1 MRLARTEGDVAMKAW
16 QKSVIGILA
25 LLALMNGLGLTDSL
39 NRWLTDAHWRF
50 RAYFK
55 PTPFPD
61 DILIVAIDDKSLRK
75 LGRLR
80 YWSRKRYAQLLE
92 RLRLAKAVGIDIL
105 FAEPDEKDPQG
116 DAAFAA
122 AVRRHGRVVL
132 PFHQWQG
139 RILSESEREATKRL
153 KLKLPTVAK
162 GKTLHV
168 PFAFVETFQPP
179 LPSLL
184 DAASAVGYADVNAD
198 PDGVYRKPIILR
210 QTSEGKLMP
219 HFALA
224 VACVAKGKRLTEV
237 IQPVPLSLRF
247 GERVVPLEGG
257 ALWLHHIARRS
268 DLIVG
273 LGSPVPTVSFV
284 DALTMPPEK
293 FAGKIVLVGETATGT
308 TDIRPTPLDNG
319 LRGVELN
326 AEIIAN
332 LLYLPPVRP
341 MPLAL
346 QLLLIS
352 LAAVVPLWL
361 YSTTNVRMAT
371 MGAFV
376 TVFALAVLMEAAFWL
391 GRWLPNFGVPLLAW
405 LSSTL
410 LMGLQRLAQEEAQK
424 RQIRQTFSLY
434 VAPEVV
440 EEIVRNP
447 EIAHQEGVRQR
458 VAVLFSD
465 IRGFTSYS
473 EQNPP
478 ELVVRQMREYLTEM
492 TAAVQNH
499 RGVLDKFI
507 GDAVMAL
514 YGPFLPDGTNIS
526 ALAVASALEMLER
539 LEKLNERWLQQGMP
553 TFRIGIGIHVGEAMV
568 GNIGSI
574 QRVQY
579 TALGDTVNLAS
590 RLQSLTKDFKVP
602 LLVSEEVKEEAEK
615 VLGDTVAFVDL
626 GTVSVRGREKP
637 VRVYAVKK
645 REEANQALKV
655 TLHSTSAG
663 GD

>member
-1 MRLARTEGDVAMKAW
+1 
-16 QKSVIGILA
+16 
-25 LLALMNGLGLTDSL
+25 
-39 NRWLTDAHWRF
+39 
-50 RAYFK
+50 
-55 PTPFPD
+55 
-61 DILIVAIDDKSLRK
+61 
-75 LGRLR
+75 
-80 YWSRKRYAQLLE
+80 
-92 RLRLAKAVGIDIL
+92 
-105 FAEPDEKDPQG
+105 
-116 DAAFAA
+116 
-122 AVRRHGRVVL
+122 
-132 PFHQWQG
+132 
-139 RILSESEREATKRL
+139 
-153 KLKLPTVAK
+153 
-162 GKTLHV
+162 
-168 PFAFVETFQPP
+168 
-179 LPSLL
+179 
-184 DAASAVGYADVNAD
+184 
-198 PDGVYRKPIILR
+198 
-210 QTSEGKLMP
+210 
-219 HFALA
+219 
-224 VACVAKGKRLTEV
+224 
-237 IQPVPLSLRF
+237 
-247 GERVVPLEGG
+247 
-257 ALWLHHIARRS
+257 
-268 DLIVG
+268 
-273 LGSPVPTVSFV
+273 
-284 DALTMPPEK
+284 
-293 FAGKIVLVGETATGT
+293 
-308 TDIRPTPLDNG
+308 
-319 LRGVELN
+319 LN

-332 LLYLPPVRP
+332 LLHLPPVRP
-341 MPLAL
+341 LPFAL
-346 QLLLIS
+346 QFLLIS
-352 LAAVVPLWL
+352 LVAVVPLWL
-361 YSTTNVRMAT
+361 YSATNVRTAT
-371 MGAFV
+371 MGAFS
-376 TVFALAVLMEAAFWL
+376 TVFIFAVLMEAAFWL
-391 GRWLPNFGVPLLAW
+391 GRWLPNFGAPLLAW

-615 VLGDTVAFVDL
+615 VLGIPSRSLT
-626 GTVSVRGREKP
+626 
-637 VRVYAVKK
+637 
-645 REEANQALKV
+645 
-655 TLHSTSAG
+655 
-663 GD
+663 

>member
-1 MRLARTEGDVAMKAW
+1 
-16 QKSVIGILA
+16 
-25 LLALMNGLGLTDSL
+25 
-39 NRWLTDAHWRF
+39 
-50 RAYFK
+50 
-55 PTPFPD
+55 
-61 DILIVAIDDKSLRK
+61 
-75 LGRLR
+75 
-80 YWSRKRYAQLLE
+80 
-92 RLRLAKAVGIDIL
+92 
-105 FAEPDEKDPQG
+105 
-116 DAAFAA
+116 
-122 AVRRHGRVVL
+122 
-132 PFHQWQG
+132 
-139 RILSESEREATKRL
+139 
-153 KLKLPTVAK
+153 
-162 GKTLHV
+162 
-168 PFAFVETFQPP
+168 
-179 LPSLL
+179 
-184 DAASAVGYADVNAD
+184 
-198 PDGVYRKPIILR
+198 
-210 QTSEGKLMP
+210 
-219 HFALA
+219 
-224 VACVAKGKRLTEV
+224 
-237 IQPVPLSLRF
+237 
-247 GERVVPLEGG
+247 
-257 ALWLHHIARRS
+257 
-268 DLIVG
+268 
-273 LGSPVPTVSFV
+273 
-284 DALTMPPEK
+284 
-293 FAGKIVLVGETATGT
+293 
-308 TDIRPTPLDNG
+308 
-319 LRGVELN
+319 
-326 AEIIAN
+326 
-332 LLYLPPVRP
+332 
-341 MPLAL
+341 
-346 QLLLIS
+346 
-352 LAAVVPLWL
+352 
-361 YSTTNVRMAT
+361 
-371 MGAFV
+371 
-376 TVFALAVLMEAAFWL
+376 
-391 GRWLPNFGVPLLAW
+391 
-405 LSSTL
+405 
-410 LMGLQRLAQEEAQK
+410 
-424 RQIRQTFSLY
+424 
-434 VAPEVV
+434 VV

>member
-1 MRLARTEGDVAMKAW
+1 M
-16 QKSVIGILA
+16 Q
-25 LLALMNGLGLTDSL
+25 
-39 NRWLTDAHWRF
+39 
-50 RAYFK
+50 
-55 PTPFPD
+55 
-61 DILIVAIDDKSLRK
+61 
-75 LGRLR
+75 
-80 YWSRKRYAQLLE
+80 
-92 RLRLAKAVGIDIL
+92 
-105 FAEPDEKDPQG
+105 
-116 DAAFAA
+116 
-122 AVRRHGRVVL
+122 
-132 PFHQWQG
+132 
-139 RILSESEREATKRL
+139 
-153 KLKLPTVAK
+153 
-162 GKTLHV
+162 
-168 PFAFVETFQPP
+168 
-179 LPSLL
+179 
-184 DAASAVGYADVNAD
+184 
-198 PDGVYRKPIILR
+198 
-210 QTSEGKLMP
+210 
-219 HFALA
+219 
-224 VACVAKGKRLTEV
+224 
-237 IQPVPLSLRF
+237 
-247 GERVVPLEGG
+247 
-257 ALWLHHIARRS
+257 
-268 DLIVG
+268 
-273 LGSPVPTVSFV
+273 
-284 DALTMPPEK
+284 PEK

-332 LLYLPPVRP
+332 LLHLPPVRP
-341 MPLAL
+341 MPFAL
-346 QLLLIS
+346 QLMLIS
-352 LAAVVPLWL
+352 LAVGVPLWL
-361 YSTTNVRMAT
+361 YSAKNVRTAT
-371 MGAFV
+371 VGAFAS
-376 TVFALAVLMEAAFWL
+376 VFALAVLMETAFWL
-391 GRWLPNFGVPLLAW
+391 GLWLPNFGAPLLAW

-440 EEIVRNP
+440 EEIVKNP
-447 EIAHQEGVRQR
+447 EIAHQEGVRRR

-514 YGPFLPDGTNIS
+514 YGPFLPEDANIS

-539 LEKLNERWLQQGMP
+539 LEKLNERWQKQGMP

-590 RLQSLTKDFKVP
+590 RLQTMTKDFKVP

-615 VLGDTVAFVDL
+615 VLGDAVLFADL
-626 GTVSVRGREKP
+626 GTVTVRGREKP
-637 VRVYAVKK
+637 VRVYSVQRKQETADLAL
-645 REEANQALKV
+645 EAARNI
-655 TLHSTSAG
+655 TSVG